1 MQIAIESYKNDGVSF
16 TDWFM
21 DNYEKLLEKEK
32 NIMFHSF
39 YAGNGYDESLGDSE
53 IIFEEYYNE
62 TYNQNN
68 LTIKTDSKVGLSNPN
83 QTTNNKLNINQNK

>member
-1 MQIAIESYKNDGVSF
+1 MKTAIQELIDNLTNEIEDRNSVQATNKMYHTSTRIAQEILDFYVKP
-16 TDWFM
+16 
-21 DNYEKLLEKEK
+21 LLEKEK

-62 TYNQNN
+62 NYNQN
-68 LTIKTDSKVGLSNPN
+68 K
-83 QTTNNKLNINQNK
+83 